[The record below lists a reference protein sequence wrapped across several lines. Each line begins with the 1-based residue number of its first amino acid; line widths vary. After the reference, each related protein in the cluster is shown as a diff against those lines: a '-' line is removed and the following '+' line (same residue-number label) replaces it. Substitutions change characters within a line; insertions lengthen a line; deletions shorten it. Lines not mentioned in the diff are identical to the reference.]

1 MPLLTNPKR
10 EAFAQA
16 YARGA
21 TAGRRAA
28 SYLAAGYKG
37 DRESAA
43 RCAWR
48 LMKDPRVTRR
58 IAEIQRDM
66 HRHPDPPFFT

>member
-1 MPLLTNPKR
+1 MPLLTNPRR

-28 SYLAAGYKG
+28 SYLAAGYRG

-48 LMKDPRVTRR
+48 LMQDARVSRR
-58 IAEIQRDM
+58 IAELQHDM
-66 HRHPDPPFFT
+66 SRRSMTGEP